1 MQQSLPNSC
10 VLDLPHMAELWRYEV
25 EVTCALLILINITN
39 ILLHVH
45 EMCISFCFTFMAWI
59 LN

>member
-1 MQQSLPNSC
+1 M
-10 VLDLPHMAELWRYEV
+10 LDLSHMAELWRYEV